1 MRRLLP
7 LAALA
12 VLLALAP
19 SANAAALFVIKGRGW
34 GHAIGMSQWGAQ
46 GMALRNVGYPAI
58 LGHYY
63 QGTSLGPPPDGI
75 SSRRVLLD
83 SGRSSMTL
91 SSDAPFK
98 VGSHTLQGH
107 TNYTLVPTADR
118 KVRVVGVGKVGNPAL
133 FERTTAWL
141 ELGGRPYRGELQVRV
156 FQRRLAI
163 VNIVGLNRYLY
174 GVVPGEMPSGA
185 LPSGFADEA
194 LKAQAVAARSFA
206 VRSHLASWYD
216 LYDDTRSQVYE
227 GVAGETPRATA
238 AVNRTGNSVVRF
250 GAAVAQTYYSSSSGG
265 QTSTPKDAW
274 GAAATNLPYLKSVAD
289 PDDLIA
295 ANPRR
300 SWRELRTA
308 AQMKRLLGLARTPND
323 GIALRNSSDRVR
335 ALTMSGR
342 GWTQTVAP
350 DGGDRFRS
358 ILSINSN
365 RFWLGV
371 LRLTASRRR
380 VEWGE
385 SSTLF
390 ARVRALSGAVL
401 ERRRFGGSWR
411 DVRAVTETARITVR
425 PGITTW
431 FRLDTP
437 STPGVTVGIAVEPK
451 LRIQTARPGS
461 LSGTMRPKL
470 AGTTVSIQRLTAGG
484 WRKVAEA
491 SVAADG
497 DWKAVFSVRQG
508 ATYRAAAAP
517 GHGYVPGTSPAVEVS

>member
-1 MRRLLP
+1 MRRLFP

-12 VLLALAP
+12 GLLAIAP
-19 SANAAALFVIKGRGW
+19 SANGAALFVIKGRGW

-46 GMALRNVGYPAI
+46 GMALRNVQYPAI

-63 QGTSLGPPPDGI
+63 RGTNLGPPPGGI
-75 SSRRVLLD
+75 SSRRILLD
-83 SGRSSMTL
+83 SGRSSITL

-98 VGSHTLQGH
+98 VGSHTLRAN
-107 TNYTLVPTADR
+107 TNYTLVRTADR
-118 KVRVVGVGKVGNPAL
+118 KVKVVGVGKVGNPAL

-141 ELGGRPYRGELQVRV
+141 EFGGRPYRGELQVRV
-156 FQRRLAI
+156 FQQRLAI

-216 LYDDTRSQVYE
+216 LHDDIRSQVYE

-238 AVNRTGNSVVRF
+238 AVNGTGNRVVLF
-250 GAAVAQTYYSSSSGG
+250 GGAVAQTYYSSSSGG
-265 QTSTPKDAW
+265 RTSTPKDAW
-274 GAAATNLPYLKSVAD
+274 GAAATNLSYLKSVAD

-308 AQMKRLLGLARTPND
+308 AQMKSLLGLSRTPND
-323 GIALRNSSDRVR
+323 GVALRNSSDRVR

-350 DGGDRFRS
+350 DGGDAFRS
-358 ILSINSN
+358 ILNINSN

-371 LRLTASRRR
+371 LRLTASDRR

-385 SSTLF
+385 PSTLF

-401 ERRRFGGSWR
+401 QRQRFGGPWR
-411 DVRAVTETARITVR
+411 DVRAVTNTAQITVR

-437 STPGVTVGIAVEPK
+437 STPAVTIRIAVEPK
-451 LRIQTARPGS
+451 LRIQTARANS
-461 LSGTMRPKL
+461 LAGTMRPKL
-470 AGTTVSIQRLTAGG
+470 TGTTVSIQRFTASG
-484 WRKVAEA
+484 WRTVAQA
-491 SVAADG
+491 TVDADG
-497 DWKAVFSVRQG
+497 NWRAVFSVRQG